1 MEIRKINNVPSNIKA
16 IVSGVNKKDLETQE
30 NFSKIFIVG
39 TLIFVFMINYRYNAG
54 KI

>member
-16 IVSGVNKKDLETQE
+16 MVSGVNKKDLETQE

-39 TLIFVFMINYRYNAG
+39 TLIFIFMINYRYNTG